1 MPGAHISSREWD
13 EIDNSNSIAKLG
25 TNSGGQKLLTPLR
38 GISSFAATFKVM
50 FKEEYRKNVEFAKA
64 RQMILFPL
72 LLSLVTMVSTVG
84 LQFLVG
90 DSAAQTS
97 DTDVNSFTWQEL
109 RFALHLPLLM
119 FSLGMGTFA
128 FMGRD
133 ALVRRTASKN
143 HLLASPALQ
152 PLPNSMAHFVYFVK
166 DLVFYVLLILTP
178 IILGMGLGKG
188 LDTFFDIET
197 PLQYSSLP
205 WTWFAM
211 VVTLAQGLVISFL
224 ASALWMRGRPYT
236 IFGPM
241 AVVLIG
247 IIVGVGVFDIEL
259 VLIGLQIQTSKNLL
273 LGIFGFMMCILLGYL
288 SSLLII
294 DDFDVS
300 VVEKGDLFKP
310 IYAKLSFLG
319 RGEIRLIVAKEFVD
333 LFRSGSIKKMVV
345 SYSIP
350 LAVLLGMAWLID
362 FAEAPIPI
370 NLLSYAPFLG
380 FFGFNFYSWLTI
392 LDSPEFMNGLPVRVP
407 QLIRAKVLVYFLITS
422 WISLIFI
429 ILMAWRLDEWASLP
443 TSIVVM
449 FANSIYIVAL
459 TAFLMGLRPNKA
471 IFDASIMIWF
481 WIGTVLPLLGLFLL
495 SFSQGDVSLYGNWWE
510 RASQDGL
517 AATAGMY
524 DETMVRQ
531 GYVGMLAIS
540 GFLLF
545 ASAVLWKLMDR
556 RWGAAEFTN

>member
-1 MPGAHISSREWD
+1 MPGAHISYREWD
-13 EIDNSNSIAKLG
+13 EIDNSNSIAKIG

-188 LDTFFDIET
+188 LDTFFHIET

-211 VVTLAQGLVISFL
+211 VVTLAQGLVISF
-224 ASALWMRGRPYT
+224 
-236 IFGPM
+236 
-241 AVVLIG
+241 
-247 IIVGVGVFDIEL
+247 
-259 VLIGLQIQTSKNLL
+259 
-273 LGIFGFMMCILLGYL
+273 
-288 SSLLII
+288 
-294 DDFDVS
+294 
-300 VVEKGDLFKP
+300 
-310 IYAKLSFLG
+310 
-319 RGEIRLIVAKEFVD
+319 
-333 LFRSGSIKKMVV
+333 
-345 SYSIP
+345 
-350 LAVLLGMAWLID
+350 
-362 FAEAPIPI
+362 
-370 NLLSYAPFLG
+370 
-380 FFGFNFYSWLTI
+380 
-392 LDSPEFMNGLPVRVP
+392 
-407 QLIRAKVLVYFLITS
+407 
-422 WISLIFI
+422 
-429 ILMAWRLDEWASLP
+429 
-443 TSIVVM
+443 
-449 FANSIYIVAL
+449 
-459 TAFLMGLRPNKA
+459 
-471 IFDASIMIWF
+471 
-481 WIGTVLPLLGLFLL
+481 
-495 SFSQGDVSLYGNWWE
+495 
-510 RASQDGL
+510 
-517 AATAGMY
+517 
-524 DETMVRQ
+524 
-531 GYVGMLAIS
+531 
-540 GFLLF
+540 
-545 ASAVLWKLMDR
+545 
-556 RWGAAEFTN
+556 